1 MVFLKCNWILRIILN
16 HFCTS
21 ISCLRNASLHY
32 IYIHTGPQFSREYNN
47 ILIEFAYTVGQS
59 IKKHF
64 KTISTQFVAEFSL
77 YHSDNSDWS
86 IKYFIFSAVERKCF
100 TISPKKRRSNRSK
113 QEEVFSDPE
122 NSHPKPKL
130 SLKYCPEGKWQGYCL
145 KKSAI
150 FYFLGDLI

>member
-1 MVFLKCNWILRIILN
+1 MVFLKCKRILRIILS

-32 IYIHTGPQFSREYNN
+32 IYIHTGPQLSREYNN
-47 ILIEFAYTVGQS
+47 ILIEFAYIVGQG

-77 YHSDNSDWS
+77 YHSDNIDWS
-86 IKYFIFSAVERKCF
+86 TKYFIFSAVERKCF
-100 TISPKKRRSNRSK
+100 TVSPKKRRSNRSK

-122 NSHPKPKL
+122 NSDLKPKL
-130 SLKYCPEGKWQGYCL
+130 SLKYCPQGKWQGYCL
-145 KKSAI
+145 KKV
-150 FYFLGDLI
+150 